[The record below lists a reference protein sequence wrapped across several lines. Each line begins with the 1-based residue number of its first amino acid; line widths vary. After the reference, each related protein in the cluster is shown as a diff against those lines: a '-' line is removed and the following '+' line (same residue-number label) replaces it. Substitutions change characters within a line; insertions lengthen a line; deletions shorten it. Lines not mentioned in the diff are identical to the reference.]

1 MDSSAR
7 EARRAVATHLE
18 GCAACRGLM
27 RDLERLRATARA
39 LGPVMPPDH
48 VWLEVAGQIR
58 LDQPKGLAARAAA
71 ARPGPRRANG
81 SGLPRPW

>member
-1 MDSSAR
+1 MTTCRDVQPQLSLFVDGQLGPD
-7 EARRAVATHLE
+7 ARRAVATHLE
-18 GCAACRGLM
+18 GCEACRGLV

-58 LDQPKGLAARAAA
+58 LVQP
-71 ARPGPRRANG
+71 
-81 SGLPRPW
+81 